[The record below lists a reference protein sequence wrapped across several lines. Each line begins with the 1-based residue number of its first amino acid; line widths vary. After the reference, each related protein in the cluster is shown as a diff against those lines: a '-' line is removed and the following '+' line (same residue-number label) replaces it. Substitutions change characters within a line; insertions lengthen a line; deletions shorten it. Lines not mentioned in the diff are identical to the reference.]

1 MILDVNL
8 PDIDGFEVCRRIKSD
23 PATSMIPVVHLSA
36 TYQDDDS
43 KVTGLESGADGYL
56 TYPVEPKVLVA
67 YVRALLR
74 TREAEAQLTA
84 AARQWKATF
93 DAMNEDV
100 CLVDKE
106 QKILR
111 CNAAM
116 TKLLGKPYKEII
128 GRHCWEVVHGTTA
141 PVDECPFRHMMEN
154 GTREEFVLWQGD
166 RCLHHAMDPV
176 IDEAG
181 RVDGAVQIFSDITGR
196 KRTEEALRK
205 SEQELNIRKRIAE
218 IFLTASDRETYGE
231 VLNVILEAMESKY
244 GTFAY
249 IDENGDRVVPS
260 MTIDIWEECKIC
272 EKDIFF
278 PRETWGDNL
287 WARCIMEKRAISSSG
302 PFKVPDG
309 HIPITRA
316 LAAPIIHQGE
326 VVGNYMVG
334 NKAIDY
340 DAKDEE
346 LLQGI
351 ADYTAPILHALLQRE
366 REEKQRRRANEAL
379 KKAHN
384 ELEQRVEE
392 RTAELRRLSSRLID
406 VQETERKR
414 IARELHDS
422 IGQFLAATKLGLEN
436 AIDKLPENTA
446 KESVESLKAL
456 IPLILETSDA
466 VRKIHTDLRPGLLD
480 DLGIIAAISWF
491 CRESEKLYSGLRIK
505 KQIDIEEKAIPDS
518 LKIVIFRI
526 LQEALH
532 NVVKH
537 AEASLMRVA
546 LTKADDQIDLLL
558 EDNGHGFDM
567 DRALSLKGLERGFG
581 LISMKERAELSGGSL
596 AIESAPGTGTTIRAS
611 WPYHS
616 TKSTL

>member
-1 MILDVNL
+1 MTDKPSATILNVDDDDAARYATTRVLRAAGYEVIEAANGRDTLRLAKRNPDLVVLDVNL

-23 PATSMIPVVHLSA
+23 PTTSMIPVVHLSA
-36 TYQDDDS
+36 TYQDENS

-56 TYPVEPKVLVA
+56 THPVEPKVLVA

-74 TREAEAQLTA
+74 TREAEAHVTA
-84 AARQWKATF
+84 AARQWGVTF
-93 DAMNEDV
+93 DAMNDDV
-100 CLVDKE
+100 CLVDKK

-116 TKLLGKPYKEII
+116 TKLLRKPHSEII
-128 GRHCWEVVHGTTA
+128 GSHCWEVVHGTTA

-154 GTREEFVLWQGD
+154 GTREEFVFWKGD
-166 RCLHHAMDPV
+166 RCLHHAVDPV

-181 RVDGAVQIFSDITGR
+181 RVNGAVQIFSDITER
-196 KRTEEALRK
+196 KR
-205 SEQELNIRKRIAE
+205 AE
-218 IFLTASDRETYGE
+218 
-231 VLNVILEAMESKY
+231 
-244 GTFAY
+244 
-249 IDENGDRVVPS
+249 
-260 MTIDIWEECKIC
+260 
-272 EKDIFF
+272 
-278 PRETWGDNL
+278 
-287 WARCIMEKRAISSSG
+287 
-302 PFKVPDG
+302 
-309 HIPITRA
+309 
-316 LAAPIIHQGE
+316 
-326 VVGNYMVG
+326 
-334 NKAIDY
+334 
-340 DAKDEE
+340 
-346 LLQGI
+346 
-351 ADYTAPILHALLQRE
+351 
-366 REEKQRRRANEAL
+366 EAL

-406 VQETERKR
+406 IQETERKR

-422 IGQFLAATKLGLEN
+422 IGQFLAATKFGLED
-436 AIDKLPENTA
+436 AINKLPENAA

-456 IPLILETSDA
+456 IPLILETSDEI
-466 VRKIHTDLRPGLLD
+466 RKIHTDLRPGLLD
-480 DLGIIAAISWF
+480 DLGIIATISWF
-491 CRESEKLYSGLRIK
+491 CRESERLYSGLRIK
-505 KQIDIEEKAIPDS
+505 KQIDIEEEAIPDS

-537 AEASLMRVA
+537 AKASLVRVA
-546 LTKADDQIDLLL
+546 LTKAGDQINLFL

-567 DRALSLKGLERGFG
+567 DRALSLKGLEKGFG

-596 AIESAPGTGTTIRAS
+596 AIESAPGAGTTIRAF